1 MMARGY
7 AGVNHIPSKTYFELL
22 NPKKEKPG
30 LWLAVM
36 TNIPHAS
43 YGRSVI
49 YGLLVGSWS

>member
-7 AGVNHIPSKTYFELL
+7 AGVNHIPSKTYFVLL